1 MYILKNATWWSNLLI
16 IHTKLWNYTEKKKWL
31 ETDIN
36 MQQSIFVLKNLIS
49 ILIISVYYYFFV
61 C

>member
-1 MYILKNATWWSNLLI
+1 MYILKNATWWRNLLI